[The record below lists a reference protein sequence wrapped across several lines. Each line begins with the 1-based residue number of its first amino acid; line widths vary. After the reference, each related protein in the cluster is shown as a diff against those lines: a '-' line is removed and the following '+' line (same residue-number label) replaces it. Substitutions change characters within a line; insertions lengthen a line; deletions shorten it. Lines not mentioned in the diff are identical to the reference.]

1 MKRIVS
7 FLILLTVFIVILTL
21 PATETATAM
30 SHPMPV
36 RSILSYLAVVM
47 TVAIIITV
55 QMMGGKAEPV
65 KQA

>member
-21 PATETATAM
+21 PATETATVM

>member
-47 TVAIIITV
+47 TVATIITV

>member
-7 FLILLTVFIVILTL
+7 FLILLTVFIVILTQ

>member
-21 PATETATAM
+21 PATETATAP

>member
-21 PATETATAM
+21 PATETATAP
-30 SHPMPV
+30 SHQMPV

-47 TVAIIITV
+47 AIASITV
-55 QMMGGKAEPV
+55 RMRKGKAEPV
-65 KQA
+65 MQAG

>member
-21 PATETATAM
+21 PAAETATAM